1 MSNAKDFADDTSLF
15 SIVDC
20 SKDST
25 LVLNSD
31 LLKIQD

>member
-1 MSNAKDFADDTSLF
+1 MSDVKVFADDTSLF

-20 SKDST
+20 SKASA